1 MDLVSIVVP
10 AFNAE
15 EFLRETLESALSQSY
30 PHCEIIVVDDGS
42 TDGTNAIL
50 TDFEKRIQIVRQKNR
65 GSASARN
72 AGVAAAKGKWIA
84 FLDSDDVWHRDKI
97 VKQLESCGG
106 FPISH
111 TDSICFG
118 DALEHEIVRSS
129 FEPPHSGQVLEHLLV
144 INFITNS
151 TVMVRREVFLEHG
164 GFDESFVT
172 CEDWALWLKI
182 CASNQLGY
190 FNEPVV
196 RYRFHRKSKSTMS
209 RRTLAARLRIIEEA
223 FALGGVGSG
232 LQHVKSE
239 ALASAFQVSGHFAA
253 ESGDWKF
260 AIRCAASSLRY
271 RPFDQRVWKNL
282 VKSALMPL
290 GVQY

>member
-1 MDLVSIVVP
+1 
-10 AFNAE
+10 
-15 EFLRETLESALSQSY
+15 
-30 PHCEIIVVDDGS
+30 
-42 TDGTNAIL
+42 
-50 TDFEKRIQIVRQKNR
+50 
-65 GSASARN
+65 
-72 AGVAAAKGKWIA
+72 
-84 FLDSDDVWHRDKI
+84 
-97 VKQLESCGG
+97 
-106 FPISH
+106 
-111 TDSICFG
+111 
-118 DALEHEIVRSS
+118 
-129 FEPPHSGQVLEHLLV
+129 
-144 INFITNS
+144 
-151 TVMVRREVFLEHG
+151 
-164 GFDESFVT
+164 
-172 CEDWALWLKI
+172 
-182 CASNQLGY
+182 
-190 FNEPVV
+190 
-196 RYRFHRKSKSTMS
+196 MS